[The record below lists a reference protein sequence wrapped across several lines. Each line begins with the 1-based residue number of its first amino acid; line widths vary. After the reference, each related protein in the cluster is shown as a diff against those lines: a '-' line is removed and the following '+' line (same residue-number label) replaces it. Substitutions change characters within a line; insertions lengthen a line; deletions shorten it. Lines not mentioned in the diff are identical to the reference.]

1 MLKHLLYIL
10 AIISVFSAKAQE
22 SRGTIAGKILDK
34 EYNNEPLAFA
44 NVLILNTTKGTTTD
58 MDGLYVINGLEPGV
72 YTVEFSYTGY
82 ETITIP
88 NVSVEAGKVTEVNTA
103 MGATAATLDEV
114 TITTVAR
121 RDSEVALLLDQK
133 GAINIKQSIGAEEL
147 TRKGV
152 GDAAAA
158 VSKISGISKQKGSSN
173 VYVRGLGDRYQNTSL
188 NGLSL
193 PSTDVNKKNIDLDL
207 FSTDI
212 ISSISVSKAY
222 NPNFYGDFGAGNVD
236 IVSKSHQGRAFFNIN
251 MGAGINGNAIGE
263 SRRFVRSEG
272 PNYFGYYNRYNSN
285 PFAITL
291 AHQVD
296 PQSSESPINNN
307 IGIEGGFKFDIND
320 ESYISVFGAA
330 SFQNGFEYRSGIA
343 RDFTNVLKVDFP
355 AIEEFEYSTTTTALA
370 NIDYRIDGN
379 NILKYRSLFV
389 NSSKD
394 EVGYYGINGQGF
406 NRDANQSED
415 GYYVM
420 NVLFNQD
427 QIYVNQLLGEHKN
440 ETLEIDWGLGYN
452 HAKSDEPDRKRITLQ
467 DYQFAI
473 DNDPST
479 NPALFY
485 NIPFDNQ
492 RFFQDINDNEFNG
505 FFNLKKAFSENL
517 KVNIGYNGRTKQR
530 NFQSIRYGY
539 ELFNNRADE
548 NLVRDVNN
556 IDALLNV
563 NNINIPEGEGFF
575 NVIALNPITPE
586 IGTTNRPGLPDSI
599 YEGILNIQ
607 AGYASAEIT
616 LSDFLLVPGFRVE
629 NFSQSIEYDV
639 LNDNVPPGALTT
651 IENSE
656 TVFLPSLSMRYKL
669 NDDMNLRASFSQTI
683 SLPEF
688 KEIAPFVYEDVT
700 VRYGGNPDLLGSD
713 NPDFTNISDKSYS
726 DIYNFDLK
734 YEWFFGSG
742 ELFSAAV
749 FYKQIHDP
757 VNRVVAAD
765 ATGDQRYFRTGERAD
780 VLGFEIEARK
790 NLVKDADEKDV
801 LNLGLNFAY
810 LDTTQDL
817 YDEISGAFT
826 TSFSRDEVELEGA
839 SDIIFNA
846 DLTFSPKFGGYE
858 PQATLVGSYFS
869 DRIFALGSGSLGD
882 IIEKSVTSLDFV
894 LKNPVSENFEISFSL
909 TNILNPNITFIRENT
924 GFGDVIISEFKAGV
938 NVGLGLKYKF

>member
-1 MLKHLLYIL
+1 MKYTT
-10 AIISVFSAKAQE
+10 IIICFFLVLGNLNAQD
-22 SRGTIAGKILDK
+22 GTGNIVGKITDK

-44 NVLILNTTKGTTTD
+44 NVLIISENKGTTTD
-58 MDGLYVINGLEPGV
+58 VDGLYNIGGLQPGT
-72 YTVEFSYTGY
+72 YTLEFSYVGY

-88 NVSVEAGKVTEVNTA
+88 NVKVEAGKVTEVNTA

-114 TITTVAR
+114 TITTVSR
-121 RDSEVALLLDQK
+121 RDSEVALLLEQK

-158 VSKISGISKQKGSSN
+158 VAKISGISKQQGSSN
-173 VYVRGLGDRYQNTSL
+173 VFVRGLGDRYQNTTL

-193 PSTDVNKKNIDLDL
+193 PSTDVNKKNIDLGL

-212 ISSISVSKAY
+212 ISSISVSKAF

-236 IVSKSHQGRAFFNIN
+236 ITSKTHTGKAFININ
-251 MGAGINGNAIGE
+251 MGSGVNSNAIGE
-263 SRRFVRSEG
+263 GNRFVRSEG
-272 PNYFGYYNRYNSN
+272 TSHFGYYNRYDNN
-285 PFAITL
+285 PFAIVL
-291 AHQVD
+291 AHPVD
-296 PQSSESPINNN
+296 PESAGSPINTN
-307 IGIEGGFKFDIND
+307 IGIEAGFKKDISD
-320 ESYISVFGAA
+320 ESYISFFGAA
-330 SFQNGFEYRSGIA
+330 SFSNGFEYRTGVA

-355 AIEEFEYSTTTTALA
+355 SMEEFEYSTTTTALA
-370 NIDYRIDGN
+370 NLDYRINGDN
-379 NILKYRSLFV
+379 VIRYRSLYV
-389 NSSKD
+389 NSSTD

-427 QIYVNQLLGEHKN
+427 QLFVNQLLGEHKN
-440 ETLEIDWGLGYN
+440 ETLEVNWGVGFN
-452 HAKSDEPDRKRITLQ
+452 HVMADEPDRKRITLQ
-467 DYQFAI
+467 DYQFAL
-473 DNDPST
+473 DNDPGT

-492 RFFQDINDNEFNG
+492 RFFQDINDNEING
-505 FFNLKKAFSENL
+505 FLNASKRFSDNL
-517 KVNIGYNGRTKQR
+517 KVNVGYNARSKQR
-530 NFQSIRYGY
+530 NFNSIRYGY

-548 NLVRDVNN
+548 NLVTDVNN
-556 IDALLNV
+556 INALLNV
-563 NNINIPEGEGFF
+563 GNINISDGEGFF
-575 NVIALNPITPE
+575 NTAVLNPITPE
-586 IGTTNRPGLPDSI
+586 IGSTNRPGLPDSV

-607 AGYASAEIT
+607 AGFASAEIT
-616 LSDFLLVPGFRVE
+616 LDKLLITPGFRIE

-639 LNDNVPPGALTT
+639 LNDDVQPGITT
-651 IENSE
+651 RIENSE
-656 TVFLPSLSMRYKL
+656 TVFLPSLSTRYKL
-669 NDDMNLRASFSQTI
+669 NEDMNLRASFSQTI

-713 NPDFTNISDKSYS
+713 NPEFSNISDKSYS

-742 ELFSAAV
+742 EIFSAAL
-749 FYKQIHDP
+749 FYKQINDP

-765 ATGDQRYFRTGERAD
+765 ATGDQRYFRTGEQAE

-790 NLVKDADEKDV
+790 NLIRDADERDV
-801 LNLGLNFAY
+801 LNLGVNVAY
-810 LDTTQDL
+810 LNTNQDL
-817 YDEISGAFT
+817 YDEVSGAFT
-826 TSFSRDEVELEGA
+826 TSFNRDEDQLEGA
-839 SDIIFNA
+839 SDLIFNA
-846 DLTFSPKFGGYE
+846 DITYSPRFGNYE

-869 DRIFALGSGSLGD
+869 DRIFALGSGDLGN
-882 IIEKSVTSLDFV
+882 IVEKSVTSLDFV
-894 LKNPVSENFEISFSL
+894 LKNPITKNFEINFSL
-909 TNILNPNITFIRENT
+909 TNILNPDITFVRENT
-924 GFGDVIISEFKAGV
+924 GFGDIVINEFKAGL